1 MCSAEE
7 LLFSALFQWEG
18 KSYLVHIYRHM
29 ARHERC
35 CHMAATVLGPGDTII
50 SDGRSPEEALHK
62 QQTILP
68 LAIFSRS
75 LL

>member
-1 MCSAEE
+1 MSLAEE
-7 LLFSALFQWEG
+7 FVFSAPFQWEG
-18 KSYLVHIYRHM
+18 KSYLVHIYRQM

-35 CHMAATVLGPGDTII
+35 CHMATTVLGPGDTII

-62 QQTILP
+62 QQRILP

>member
-1 MCSAEE
+1 MTLAEE
-7 LLFSALFQWEG
+7 FLFSAPFQWEG
-18 KSYLVHIYRHM
+18 EYYLVHIYRQI

-35 CHMAATVLGPGDTII
+35 CHMAATVIGPGDIII

-68 LAIFSRS
+68 LALFSRS